1 MELKLRQNIAV
12 KKGQDVCRLLVRIK
26 FLVFNGLFQ
35 FVWGQEVI
43 NTTERVNRKVRSGT
57 KICYYILHECLL
69 LGNYQFLKTTIPA
82 SLKESQL
89 HQISSPIVFDF
100 PISSI
105 LKTGAQVIIQSILLC
120 L

>member
-12 KKGQDVCRLLVRIK
+12 KKGQDVRRLLVRIK
-26 FLVFNGLFQ
+26 FLAFNGSFQ

-43 NTTERVNRKVRSGT
+43 NTTERVNRKVWSGT

-82 SLKESQL
+82 QTSSFSARGPNSAGSLTASYHFLPENG
-89 HQISSPIVFDF
+89 I
-100 PISSI
+100 
-105 LKTGAQVIIQSILLC
+105 
-120 L
+120 